1 VSRADFAGESHRPD
15 DPDLTAM
22 FEQYARTGD
31 RELRNELI
39 VRHRW
44 LAEHCARRLARH
56 SVPLDDLIQVAQVGL
71 LKAVERF
78 DPEYGVHFA
87 TFAIPTVLG
96 ELRRHFRDATWA
108 VKVSRRHKDLCLEIG
123 ATTGGLAQELGRKPT
138 IDDVAGRLGLPPR
151 EVEDS
156 LVAGAAYRARSL
168 DRPLLGDTSDASLS
182 DVKDLLGID
191 EGTTAANGVA
201 VRAALV
207 SLPERERTV
216 VFLRFFEDLTQQ
228 EIADVVG
235 VSQVHVSRLLRS
247 ALARLRTA
255 MDKDGAG

>member
-1 VSRADFAGESHRPD
+1 MSRLDVVGESQPD
-15 DPDLTAM
+15 DVDVVSL
-22 FEQYARTGD
+22 FEQYARSGD

-39 VRHRW
+39 VRHHW
-44 LAEHCARRLARH
+44 LAEHCARRFARRN
-56 SVPLDDLIQVAQVGL
+56 VPLDDLVQVAQVGL

-78 DPEYGVHFA
+78 DPDHGVGFA
-87 TFAIPTVLG
+87 SFAIPTVLG

-108 VKVSRRHKDLCLEIG
+108 VKVSRHHKERSLEIG
-123 ATTGGLAQELGRKPT
+123 AISGDLTQQLGREPT
-138 IDDVAGRLGLPPR
+138 VDDIAARLGLPAG
-151 EVEDS
+151 EIAES
-156 LVAGAAYRARSL
+156 MVAGTAYRARSL
-168 DRPLLGDTSDASLS
+168 DRPLLGESTDGGLT

-191 EGTTAANGVA
+191 EGTTTANGVA

-247 ALARLRTA
+247 ALVRLRSTV
-255 MDKDGAG
+255 DQDGG

>member
-1 VSRADFAGESHRPD
+1 VSRPASMGEEHPADDR
-15 DPDLTAM
+15 DLEAM
-22 FEQYARTGD
+22 FERYARSGD

-44 LAEHCARRLARH
+44 LAEHCARRFARH

-78 DPEYGVHFA
+78 DPDYGVQFA
-87 TFAIPTVLG
+87 TFAIPTMLG

-123 ATTGGLAQELGRKPT
+123 TTTGGLAQQLGREPT
-138 IDDVAGRLGLPPR
+138 VEDVAERLGVPTQ
-151 EVEDS
+151 EVQDS
-156 LVAGAAYRARSL
+156 LAAGAAYRARSL
-168 DRPLLGDTSDASLS
+168 DRPLFGDSTDASLTE
-182 DVKDLLGID
+182 VKDLLGID
-191 EGTTAANGVA
+191 EGTTTANGVA

-247 ALARLRTA
+247 ALSRLRAA
-255 MDKDGAG
+255 MGRDGDG